1 VTTRLAPRLE
11 FSDSR
16 CCRSSVALPIVSAS
30 ILHVPLSV
38 AVIAFAP
45 DDNKNHIFS
54 AGGDQE
60 VVVIY
65 VFGVS
70 SSLHQNG

>member
-1 VTTRLAPRLE
+1 
-11 FSDSR
+11 
-16 CCRSSVALPIVSAS
+16 
-30 ILHVPLSV
+30 LHVPLSV